1 MKITLL
7 KNENRNQLTCV
18 RPDGSYVT
26 ANLGPSLPQ
35 HDLAHYVVEKQFQLK
50 NGFFGNIERGY
61 SVAELSDK
69 EALKSL
75 DHEVWTAEVLA
86 RALQTLFSG
95 ACTLDQ
101 FAPLVNAE
109 LAHWSSARLDHISS
123 ITLNAALQEFRGLVE
138 SYRALACGEALE
150 LHFNATQVA

>member
-7 KNENRNQLTCV
+7 KKENRNQLTCV
-18 RPDGSYVT
+18 RPDGSYIT

-61 SVAELSDK
+61 SVTELSDK
-69 EALKSL
+69 EVMKSL

-95 ACTLDQ
+95 ACTFDQ

-109 LAHWSSARLDHISS
+109 LAHWSSARVDHISS

-138 SYRALACGEALE
+138 RYSALAYGDALE
-150 LHFNATQVA
+150 LHFSATQVA

>member
-1 MKITLL
+1 MKITLI

-18 RPDGSYVT
+18 RPDGSRVT

-61 SVAELSDK
+61 SVTELSDR
-69 EALKSL
+69 EVMKSL

-86 RALQTLFSG
+86 RALQSLSSG
-95 ACTLDQ
+95 ACTPDQ

-109 LAHWSSARLDHISS
+109 LANWSSARVDHISNV
-123 ITLNAALQEFRGLVE
+123 TLEAALEEFRALVE
-138 SYRALACGEALE
+138 RYRTLRYGEALE
-150 LHFNATQVA
+150 LDFSATQVA

>member
-7 KNENRNQLTCV
+7 KKENRNQLTCV

-26 ANLGPSLPQ
+26 ANLGPSLPH

-69 EALKSL
+69 EVMKSL

-86 RALQTLFSG
+86 RALQSLFSG
-95 ACTLDQ
+95 TCTTDQ
-101 FAPLVNAE
+101 FGPLVNAE
-109 LAHWSSARLDHISS
+109 LAHWSSARVDHISS
-123 ITLNAALQEFRGLVE
+123 ITLEAALQEFRGLVDR
-138 SYRALACGEALE
+138 YRALHEGEALE
-150 LHFNATQVA
+150 LHFSAAQVA

>member
-7 KNENRNQLTCV
+7 KKENRNQLTCV
-18 RPDGSYVT
+18 RPDGSHVT
-26 ANLGPSLPQ
+26 ANLGPSLPH
-35 HDLAHYVVEKQFQLK
+35 HDLAHYVVEKQFRLK

-69 EALKSL
+69 EVMKSL

-86 RALQTLFSG
+86 RGLQSLSSG
-95 ACTLDQ
+95 ACTTDQ

-109 LAHWSSARLDHISS
+109 LAHWSSARVDHLSS
-123 ITLNAALQEFRGLVE
+123 ITLEAALEEFRALVDR
-138 SYRALACGEALE
+138 YRALPYGEALE
-150 LHFNATQVA
+150 LHFSAAQVA